1 MKNNNWDG
9 WPQILSTL
17 AVLFGIALVVF
28 ELQQNSDLIELQ
40 IVKDDVDKMDDRILG
55 VLPQNLYEI
64 RQKSIDDPSNLTHLE
79 FRALDAFLWSI
90 TINRWRSLYELAERG
105 LLEEEVWQRAVLE
118 DGPVLAYP
126 FGRAYWANVRDSDA
140 VLLPPDFEA
149 AVDAMLADAP
159 DNFSSEVYRST
170 LDRLEPKR

>member
-9 WPQILSTL
+9 WLRSSSTL
-17 AVLFGIALVVF
+17 AVLFGIALVVI

-40 IVKDDVDKMDDRILG
+40 IVKDDADKMDDR
-55 VLPQNLYEI
+55 VLSIIPQNIYEI
-64 RQKSIDDPSNLTHLE
+64 RQKSIDDPNNLTHLE
-79 FRALDAFLWSI
+79 YRALDALLWSF

-105 LLEEEVWQRAVLE
+105 LLEEEVWQRAVIE
-118 DGPVLAYP
+118 DGPILAYP
-126 FGRAYWANVRDSDA
+126 FGRAYWANVKDNESAMLPRD
-140 VLLPPDFEA
+140 LEN

-159 DNFSSEVYRST
+159 DDASSEYYRST